1 MTRMERFLNAMGDDV
16 AWWVVL
22 ALVGGAGASMLGLS
36 MLLRSGHELTRRTV
50 VGALLHSAVWG
61 VVVFLMTYST
71 LKDDLPMLLGL
82 SIMSGLGSASLL
94 DLVLMGVKQRF
105 GISVTI
111 TPPGQRGAGLMG
123 SGSTRP
129 GPLE

>member
-1 MTRMERFLNAMGDDV
+1 MNNRLEGLVRAMGDDV
-16 AWWVVL
+16 AWWALL

-36 MLLRSGHELTRRTV
+36 MLLRSGHELTHRAV

-61 VVVFLMTYST
+61 VVVFLLTYST
-71 LKDDLPMLLGL
+71 LKADLPMLLGL
-82 SIMSGLGSASLL
+82 SMMSGLGSASLV

-111 TPPGQRGAGLMG
+111 NPPARGAAGE
-123 SGSTRP
+123 TRP
-129 GPLE
+129 GPVE